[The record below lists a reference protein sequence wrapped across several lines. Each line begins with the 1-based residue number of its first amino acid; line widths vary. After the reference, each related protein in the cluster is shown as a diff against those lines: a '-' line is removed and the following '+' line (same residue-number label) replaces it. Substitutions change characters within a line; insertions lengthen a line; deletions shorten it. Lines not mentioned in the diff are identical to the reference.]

1 MQVLASL
8 MTNNKKINV
17 MAFNLRN
24 RNFLKLLDLTPKE
37 IKFLLDLSADLKKAK
52 YAGIEQPTLKGKN
65 IALIFEKSSTR
76 TRCAFETAAYD
87 QGANVTYLGPTGSQI
102 GVKESMKDTARVLGR
117 MYDGIEYRG
126 FGQDIVEELGAYAG
140 VPVWNGLTTEFHPTQ
155 ILADFLTMMEHSD
168 KPLNE
173 VTFAYI
179 GDARNNM
186 GNSLMI
192 GAAKMGMKFRSVAP
206 KSVQPSDELVAQA
219 KEIAKETGAEI
230 IITDNIDEGV
240 KGCDFLY
247 SDVWVSMGESDE
259 VWKERIELLKPYQV
273 NMDMIKKTGNDNV
286 KFMHC
291 LPAFHNRETKIGEE
305 IYQKFGMNGI
315 EVSEEVFESAA
326 SIVFDEAENRLHTI
340 KAVMVAT
347 LGK

>member
-1 MQVLASL
+1 
-8 MTNNKKINV
+8 
-17 MAFNLRN
+17 MAYNLRN
-24 RNFLKLLDLTPKE
+24 RNFLKLLDYTPKE
-37 IKFLLDLSADLKKAK
+37 MKFLLDLSADLKKAK
-52 YAGIEQPTLKGKN
+52 YAGTEQQTLKGKN

-76 TRCAFETAAYD
+76 TRCAFETAAFD

-102 GVKESMKDTARVLGR
+102 GAKESMKDTARVLGR

-126 FGQDIVEELGAYAG
+126 FGQKVVEELGAHVG
-140 VPVWNGLTTEFHPTQ
+140 VPVWNGLTTEYHPTQ

-168 KPLNE
+168 KPLKE
-173 VTFAYI
+173 VTFAYL

-186 GNSLMI
+186 GNSLLI

-206 KSVQPSDELVAQA
+206 KSVQPQAELVAQA

-230 IITDNIDEGV
+230 MVTDNVDEGV

-247 SDVWVSMGESDE
+247 TDVWVSMGEPEE
-259 VWKERIELLKPYQV
+259 VWKERIELLKPYQI
-273 NMDMIKKTGNDNV
+273 NTELMKKTGNPDA

-291 LPAFHNRETKIGEE
+291 LPAFHNRETKVGEE
-305 IYQKFGMNGI
+305 IYQKFGI
-315 EVSEEVFESAA
+315 ESMEVTEDVFESPA

-347 LGK
+347 LGA